1 MLSYMLSILKVF
13 FEEICL
19 VFDVREYDST
29 IKDMQIV
36 IEDVKGSKIKFSAKN
51 LYFLE
56 RREFTDLN
64 LRLAYA

>member
-1 MLSYMLSILKVF
+1 MKKFVLFLINVHISHVPN
-13 FEEICL
+13 
-19 VFDVREYDST
+19 VREYDST